1 MILIEFL
8 WWFGK
13 NLIYYILRPII
24 WFITA
29 RDCRH
34 CKHCRLTV
42 WDSAWKGTWKEWEC
56 MIKIKEEK
64 KCKKCPWRCHFER
77 RKKGD
82 K

>member
-13 NLIYYILRPII
+13 NLIYYTLRPII

-34 CKHCRLTV
+34 CKHSELLLWNSFWR
-42 WDSAWKGTWKEWEC
+42 GT
-56 MIKIKEEK
+56 
-64 KCKKCPWRCHFER
+64 
-77 RKKGD
+77 
-82 K
+82 